1 MPVRESDLKLP
12 ALASMAGAPSG
23 FITTSALILELESLF
38 EPEGLD
44 AALLANRKDSHF
56 SQKVR
61 NLVSHR
67 HGSTGL
73 EARGLAIYSPAR
85 EGWTITDYGRER
97 VADFYD

>member
-12 ALASMAGAPSG
+12 ALAFMANMPGG
-23 FITTSALILELESLF
+23 FITTSALILELEALF

-44 AALLANRKDSHF
+44 AALLVNRNDTHF

-67 HGSTGL
+67 HSSTGL
-73 EARGLAIYSPAR
+73 EARGLAIYSPGR
-85 EGWTITDYGRER
+85 EGWTITDIGRER